1 MQKNT
6 FFRTDNLSEP
16 YNALRMTEYFI
27 SQINEDEYN
36 LKWSIISMHNSLQG
50 FMVLALRGT
59 SGLSVIKHSKKNRG
73 KSAYDI
79 LINSD
84 NQLDYFLNLFDKIQK
99 DKYMQQYVGSK
110 TFICNDDIKRSVE
123 WLNETRNNFIHYLLS
138 GYSIE
143 IESCIFSLFQ
153 SNKVI
158 NYLLNESGNFLY
170 QYKANEIQDMN
181 NLINRINQITS
192 NYLTLIMDT

>member
-1 MQKNT
+1 MQNNI

-59 SGLSVIKHSKKNRG
+59 SDLPVIKYSKKNKG
-73 KSAYDI
+73 KSVYDI
-79 LINSD
+79 LSNPD
-84 NQLDYFLNLFDKIQK
+84 NQLDYFLNLFDKIQN
-99 DKYMQQYVGSK
+99 DKFMRKYIGSK
-110 TFICNDDIKRSVE
+110 TFICEDDTKQSVE

-138 GYSIE
+138 AYSIE
-143 IESCIFSLFQ
+143 IESCIFSLSQ

-158 NYLLNESGNFLY
+158 NFLLNESGNFSY
-170 QYKANEIQDMN
+170 QYKANEVQDMN
-181 NLINRINQITS
+181 NLINSINQMTS
-192 NYLTLIMDT
+192 NYLAHRNRD